1 MLFYLLFDDMAFNM
15 KKIVKKEEI
24 RELTSAEKTFLID
37 MLQEKNNL
45 LEEQVK
51 RLNARL
57 KQLEDQK
64 SKNSRNSSKPPSSD
78 QNKPKKTTSS
88 KPKSNKKPGGQPGH
102 KGHYLKKS
110 DNPDE
115 TVRLEVS
122 SCDNCGQDLSKVKST
137 IETRQEFEIP
147 PPQILV
153 TEYQAESKDCK
164 CCGYTTTA
172 CFPEHITHITQY
184 GIRARSLMA
193 YINQYQY
200 IPYDRASQF
209 FGTVYG
215 HRVSPGTI
223 VNAVDTLANRLTGL
237 DEQIKE
243 FLANS
248 KLNHADETS
257 MKVLGKKK
265 WLHTV
270 GNEKA
275 GHFAFHENRGKK
287 ATLDIGILPEFKGTL
302 VHDCWKSYFLYECEH
317 ALCNAHHIR
326 ELRFIY
332 ENHNM
337 KWANKMLGLLIDIN
351 KHKHKEM
358 DNGKTKLSKKTLD
371 EYNQK
376 YDNILAKA
384 RKEHAKH
391 ATKDS
396 SNLLKRLT
404 NYKEEVLLFM
414 YDFSVPFTNNLS
426 ERDFRM
432 AKVKQKISGC
442 FRSLV
447 GAKNFCLI
455 RNLLVTAKKNN
466 RNVFD
471 MFQQSLREII
481 SLDELLET

>member
-1 MLFYLLFDDMAFNM
+1 MLLYVSSNDIGFDM
-15 KKIVKKEEI
+15 KKTVKKEEI
-24 RELTSAEKTFLID
+24 REMTSTEKTVFIEMLHEKINL
-37 MLQEKNNL
+37 LQE
-45 LEEQVK
+45 QVH
-51 RLNARL
+51 RLNAKL
-57 KQLEDQK
+57 KNLEDQK
-64 SKNSRNSSKPPSSD
+64 SKNSKNSSKPPSSD

-88 KPKSNKKPGGQPGH
+88 RPKSDKKPGGQPGH
-102 KGHYLKKS
+102 KGHHLKKN
-110 DNPDE
+110 DEPDE
-115 TVRLEVS
+115 IIRLEVS
-122 SCDNCGQDLSKVKST
+122 SCDNCGNDLSKAKSA

-147 PPQILV
+147 PPKILV
-153 TEYQAESKDCK
+153 TEYQSESKDCK

-184 GIRARSLMA
+184 GNRAKSLMV
-193 YINQYQY
+193 YMNQYQY

-209 FGTVYG
+209 FETIYG

-223 VNAVDTLANRLTGL
+223 VNAVDTLANRLEGL

-243 FLANS
+243 FLSNS

-270 GNEKA
+270 GNENA
-275 GHFAFHENRGKK
+275 AHFAFHQNRGKK
-287 ATLDIGILPEFKGTL
+287 ATLEIGILPEFKGTL
-302 VHDCWKSYFLYECEH
+302 VHDGWKSYFLYECEH

-337 KWANKMLGLLIDIN
+337 KWANKILEFLVNIN
-351 KHKHKEM
+351 YHKHSHLADDKA
-358 DNGKTKLSKKTLD
+358 KFSKNILD
-371 EYNQK
+371 EYSQS
-376 YDNILAKA
+376 YDDIIAAAK
-384 RKEHAKH
+384 KEHARH

-404 NYKEEVLLFM
+404 NYKQETLLFM
-414 YDFSVPFTNNLS
+414 YDFSVPFTNNLA
-426 ERDFRM
+426 EGDFRM

-447 GAKNFCLI
+447 GADNFCLI

-466 RNVFD
+466 KNVFD
-471 MFQQSLREII
+471 MFQQSLLEII
-481 SLDELLET
+481 SLEDLLET

>member
-1 MLFYLLFDDMAFNM
+1 M
-15 KKIVKKEEI
+15 KKIAKKEEI
-24 RELTSAEKTFLID
+24 RKLTSTEKTFLID
-37 MLQEKNNL
+37 MLQEKVNL
-45 LEEQVK
+45 LQEQVS
-51 RLNARL
+51 RLNA
-57 KQLEDQK
+57 KVKNLEDQK

-88 KPKSNKKPGGQPGH
+88 KPKSDKKPGGQPGH
-102 KGHYLKKS
+102 KGHYLKKKE
-110 DNPDE
+110 NPDE
-115 TVRLEVS
+115 IIRLEVS
-122 SCDNCGQDLSKVKST
+122 SCDNCGKNLSKVQSS

-147 PPQILV
+147 PPRMLV

-184 GIRARSLMA
+184 GVRAKSLMA

-209 FGTVYG
+209 FETVYG
-215 HRVSPGTI
+215 HRVSSGTI

-243 FLANS
+243 FLAKS
-248 KLNHADETS
+248 KINHADETS

-270 GNEKA
+270 GNEKV
-275 GHFAFHENRGKK
+275 GHFAFHQNRGKK
-287 ATLDIGILPEFKGTL
+287 ATLEIGILPEFKGIL

-337 KWANKMLGLLIDIN
+337 KWADKMLGLLIDIN
-351 KHKHKEM
+351 KHKHKEI
-358 DNGKTKLSKKTLD
+358 DSGKTKFSKKILD

-376 YDNILAKA
+376 YDDILAKA

-404 NYKEEVLLFM
+404 TYKEEALLFM
-414 YDFSVPFTNNLS
+414 HDFSVPFTNNLS

-447 GAKNFCLI
+447 GADNFCLI

-481 SLDELLET
+481 SLDDLLET